1 MEKLPHI
8 LFESPH
14 FYIYK
19 LSMLLRREFLT
30 ALKKYQLTPEKW
42 QILTAVWENIQP
54 VNQNCLARITSKDKP
69 SISRLIIG
77 MEKKGWIEREI
88 NPDDMRAYLIKAT
101 SKSFELKES
110 IINDLFSHF
119 NLLAENFGIEKINQL
134 KKLSEEYISIIESL
148 HKYNKI

>member
-1 MEKLPHI
+1 MEKLANI
-8 LFESPH
+8 LSDSPH

-19 LSMLLRREFLT
+19 LSMLLRRELLI

-42 QILTAVWENIQP
+42 QVLTAVWENVLP

-77 MEKKGWIEREI
+77 MEKKGWLEREI
-88 NPDDMRAYLIKAT
+88 NPDDIRAYLIKAT
-101 SKSFELKES
+101 PKSFELKES

-119 NLLAENFGIEKINQL
+119 NLLAEKFGIEKIHQL
-134 KKLSEEYISIIESL
+134 KKLSEEYILIIESFQ
-148 HKYNKI
+148 KIK